1 MFVVI
6 LTYIKPL
13 DVVDEHLEAHV
24 EFLKKNYEQ
33 KVFIASGR
41 QVPRTGGVILAHAAG
56 KEALQQVLHDDP
68 FHKNGVADYKIIEF
82 VPSMTAPE
90 FTGLAEL

>member
-13 DVVDEHLEAHV
+13 DIVNAHLEAHV
-24 EFLKKNYEQ
+24 EFLKKNYED

-41 QVPRTGGVILAHAAG
+41 QMPRTGGVILARAAS
-56 KEALQQVLHDDP
+56 KDTLQQVLHDDP
-68 FHKNGVADYKIIEF
+68 FYKHGVADYKIIEF